1 MIKIQSVCVLLSV
14 WLLPVSLLLD
24 SFPAHK
30 SHVSTRHF
38 ASLLGLRAVP
48 GLADQ
53 AFEICDPH
61 GVAFKCALTSSR
73 HFAAALLSS
82 SGATPTL
89 PPQLYRNLTPATL
102 KHPAVSF
109 TVFQHSP
116 LVEGQIEMTVE
127 VAAVSC
133 AEGNLFS
140 GFAGVKVK
148 RKFGSRLSLTVNS
161 GVHATGDKLHLH
173 FQ

>member
-1 MIKIQSVCVLLSV
+1 
-14 WLLPVSLLLD
+14 
-24 SFPAHK
+24 
-30 SHVSTRHF
+30 
-38 ASLLGLRAVP
+38 VP

-53 AFEICDPH
+53 SFSICYLH
-61 GVAFKCALTSSR
+61 GVAFECALTSCR
-73 HFAAALLSS
+73 HFADALLSS

-109 TVFQHSP
+109 TAFQHSP
-116 LVEGQIEMTVE
+116 VVEGQKEMTVE

-140 GFAGVKVK
+140 GFVLLMGCGQIRGIFPRGKVK
-148 RKFGSRLSLTVNS
+148 RKFGSTV
-161 GVHATGDKLHLH
+161 
-173 FQ
+173 